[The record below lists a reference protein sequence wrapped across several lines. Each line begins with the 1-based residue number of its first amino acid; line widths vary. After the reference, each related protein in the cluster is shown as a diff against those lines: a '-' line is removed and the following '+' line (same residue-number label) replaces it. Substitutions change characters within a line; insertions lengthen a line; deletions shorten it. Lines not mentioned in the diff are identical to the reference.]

1 MIKTLAAL
9 CVLALIIVPVPGR
22 GGPAASLPDRYQKWL
37 DEEAVYIITARERD
51 VFLQLRTDKERD
63 IFIEAFW
70 NQRDPTPGTPRNEF
84 REEHYR
90 RIQYAN
96 KTFGR
101 SSARM
106 GWQTDRGRIH
116 IILGPPRNIESYDN
130 VNNVYPAE
138 IWFYQVEETSA
149 LPPAF
154 NVIFFKRNGVG
165 DYILYSP
172 AADGPRSLI
181 STAMG
186 DFRDEQ
192 AYKEL
197 RMLEPN
203 LARQTLSL
211 IPGENRP
218 YGSASLAS
226 ETLMANIFASPRKKV
241 KDAYAD
247 ALLRYKDVVEVEY
260 TANYIGSSAF
270 VLVSRSG
277 DGPFLVHYS
286 VEPGRL
292 TLASYGGRNSTSF
305 ELNGRVTDKQG
316 RTVYQFEKT
325 FPIDLGDAEIGEI
338 RSTSIQFQDVFPCV
352 PGRYGFDL
360 LLKNTVSKEFTSF
373 AAELDLPEAQAG
385 PAMGGLF
392 LGYAAESAPGGT
404 DEIVPFRIA
413 GRQLLGDARKSF
425 VTSDKLVIAFQAF
438 GLPGEW
444 TAGGQIRYVY
454 LKEEK
459 VVLTQTQALGGTAP
473 AFPETFFAEQS
484 LSGFAPGYYE
494 LKVSLLDP
502 AGVERAGRTG
512 VFEISPAKSL
522 QRPRIMAKVMAA
534 GHPGEW
540 DYALGLQWLNL
551 GKLAE
556 AGGLLSRAYERN
568 PENERFALG
577 YAQSLF
583 LSEQYQKA
591 KDALQ
596 PLSGREN
603 IAPDI
608 SAWLGRSCHALGQYR
623 EAISFYRD
631 YLNRA
636 GTNIEILNFIGTCH
650 FQLGEKDEAL
660 AAWKKSL
667 EIGPGQDKIKTLVES
682 LEKK

>member
-90 RIQYAN
+90 RIQYSN

-138 IWFYQVEETSA
+138 IWFYQVEEASG

-165 DYILYSP
+165 DYVLYSP

-360 LLKNTVSKEFTSF
+360 LLKNTVSKEFGSF
-373 AAELDLPEAQAG
+373 AAELDIPEAQAG
-385 PAMGGLF
+385 PALGDLF
-392 LGYAAESAPGGT
+392 LGYAAETAPAGR

-413 GRQLLGDARKSF
+413 GRQLLGDTRRSF
-425 VTSDKLVIAFQAF
+425 LASDKLVIAFQAF

-444 TAGGQIRYVY
+444 TAGGKIRYVY

-473 AFPETFFAEQS
+473 VFPETFFAEQS
-484 LSGFAPGYYE
+484 LSGFVPGYYE
-494 LKVSLLDP
+494 LKVSLLDSG
-502 AGVERAGRTG
+502 GVERASRTG

-522 QRPRIMAKVMAA
+522 HRPRIMAKVMAA
-534 GHPGEW
+534 GHPEEW

-556 AGGLLSRAYERN
+556 AGGPLSRAYERN

-583 LSEQYQKA
+583 LSGQYQKA